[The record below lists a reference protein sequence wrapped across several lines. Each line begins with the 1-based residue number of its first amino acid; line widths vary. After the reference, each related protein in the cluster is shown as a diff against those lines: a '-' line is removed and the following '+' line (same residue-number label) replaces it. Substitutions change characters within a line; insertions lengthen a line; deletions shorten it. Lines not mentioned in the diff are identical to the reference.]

1 MSRMVKDL
9 STRPPEGWLVE
20 QGILSLKKR
29 GLRGIRRVCFQNSE
43 RLFCRRGKKRIDV
56 FCFERYK
63 RTK

>member
-1 MSRMVKDL
+1 MVKDPN
-9 STRPPEGWLVE
+9 TRPPEGWLVE

-29 GLRGIRRVCFQNSE
+29 GLGEIRRVCFQTLE

-63 RTK
+63 RTR